1 MMIVSPFLCTIHGR
15 YRIMK
20 SVSMENVT
28 GLLSPHNGNENY
40 LKTVVSSLI
49 GIGMDV
55 RITVLDSSR
64 YVQPHFYFS
73 PIM

>member
-55 RITVLDSSR
+55 RIAVLDSSR
-64 YVQPHFYFS
+64 YVQPHFYVS